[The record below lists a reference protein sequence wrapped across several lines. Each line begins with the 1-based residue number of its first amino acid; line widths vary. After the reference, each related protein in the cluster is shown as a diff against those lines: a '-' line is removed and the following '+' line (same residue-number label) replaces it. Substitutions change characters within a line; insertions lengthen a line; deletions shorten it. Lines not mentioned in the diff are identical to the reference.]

1 MSNILNFNNQN
12 TTILLEIYRGKLYN
26 EILNKFINVCLKNF
40 NEKIFSNK
48 KKYYRTLVN
57 LLSSWIFT
65 QYSYY
70 DFKNDSFFPDINN
83 NDLLKQTLYN
93 YSSLDNIDDVESKIN
108 NIISTLNN
116 CYNNVLNKLN
126 SYKNSNY
133 YNKYKNNITVNKIII
148 NQKRDNL
155 NIMFYKLV
163 IKKNTHILN
172 NRLNNILNN
181 IIIPINEYNNMKNK
195 YKGEHFT
202 ILFTIL

>member
-1 MSNILNFNNQN
+1 MD
-12 TTILLEIYRGKLYN
+12 
-26 EILNKFINVCLKNF
+26 
-40 NEKIFSNK
+40 
-48 KKYYRTLVN
+48 
-57 LLSSWIFT
+57 FT

-116 CYNNVLNKLN
+116 CYNNALNKLN

-195 YKGEHFT
+195 YKGDIKLLDT
-202 ILFTIL
+202 YIWIILFRYQLLGSNNNQLAVLPHILEQMSKDLNFNFECFACY